1 MKRIKYV
8 SHMAT
13 PLSPEELEQLRLQ
26 CVRNNMETGITGVLM
41 ASGGLFFQVVE
52 GPKESVDTLWKKLL
66 DDPRHADV
74 LLLSSEENVR
84 DRLFPDWS
92 MELVSLDESR
102 TDRLEPLH
110 AILESVVASRKSIE
124 RLTSVLER
132 TIWAELVHGVAR
144 LRAQE
149 EREKQLP

>member
-8 SHMAT
+8 SQMAKT
-13 PLSPEELEQLRLQ
+13 LSPEELEQLRLQ
-26 CVRNNMETGITGVLM
+26 CLRNNMDAGITGVLM

-52 GPKESVDTLWKKLL
+52 GPKASVDTLWKKLL

-84 DRLFPDWS
+84 DRLFPDWA
-92 MELVSLDESR
+92 MEMVSLDESR
-102 TDRLEPLH
+102 ADRLEPLH
-110 AILESVVASRKSIE
+110 AILESVVQNRKTIG

-132 TIWAELVHGVAR
+132 SIWAELVHGVAR
-144 LRAQE
+144 LRARE
-149 EREKQLP
+149 EKERRLP